1 MNTVA
6 AIVTLAQAQ
15 VEELTGQLALDSSI
29 IGELY
34 FFISLPIMWLIHVGF
49 LLYEGGVS
57 RRKNVMATV
66 FKNFLTIA
74 VVTPTFYYL
83 GWWIYGCFQTGGLSG
98 ADGPENNEALAGF
111 CGATYPWST
120 LSGGRFDDHIQ
131 IIFLLAFI
139 IFSWVT
145 GSIFSGAVIERIRLS
160 SYLVLTAILGS
171 VVWIMAASWGWS
183 TGWLTEKYGYHDAA
197 AGGIVH
203 AVAGFFAIGVL
214 LNLGPR
220 IGKYDIR
227 GRVRAFRPHNLHLT
241 MAGLMLIYTGF
252 YGFFMACIAITSTT
266 FPGWFAIYGTPTSL
280 SVFAATLT
288 FGLSGGFIGGYF
300 GSKGDPY
307 WTMAGGIA
315 GGISTSAGAD
325 IYHPTLAWLVGIA
338 GAYTAVSAGNWLER
352 KARVDDAV
360 GAWAIHGY
368 CGIFGVLFVGI
379 FLGGYPTGIN
389 SVPTSFGGQ
398 LMGTMVII
406 SMSFLAG
413 WGASYAL
420 KKANLLRVPPEVELE
435 GLDIA
440 EFQQDFFPQFET
452 GPETVVLPTGEEV
465 DSREI
470 LMDDWM
476 RTNGRAA
483 PTRVTEP

>member
-1 MNTVA
+1 
-6 AIVTLAQAQ
+6 
-15 VEELTGQLALDSSI
+15 
-29 IGELY
+29 
-34 FFISLPIMWLIHVGF
+34 
-49 LLYEGGVS
+49 
-57 RRKNVMATV
+57 
-66 FKNFLTIA
+66 
-74 VVTPTFYYL
+74 
-83 GWWIYGCFQTGGLSG
+83 
-98 ADGPENNEALAGF
+98 
-111 CGATYPWST
+111 
-120 LSGGRFDDHIQ
+120 
-131 IIFLLAFI
+131 
-139 IFSWVT
+139 
-145 GSIFSGAVIERIRLS
+145 
-160 SYLVLTAILGS
+160 
-171 VVWIMAASWGWS
+171 
-183 TGWLTEKYGYHDAA
+183 
-197 AGGIVH
+197 
-203 AVAGFFAIGVL
+203 
-214 LNLGPR
+214 
-220 IGKYDIR
+220 
-227 GRVRAFRPHNLHLT
+227 
-241 MAGLMLIYTGF
+241 
-252 YGFFMACIAITSTT
+252 
-266 FPGWFAIYGTPTSL
+266 
-280 SVFAATLT
+280 
-288 FGLSGGFIGGYF
+288 
-300 GSKGDPY
+300 
-307 WTMAGGIA
+307 
-315 GGISTSAGAD
+315 
-325 IYHPTLAWLVGIA
+325 VGIA